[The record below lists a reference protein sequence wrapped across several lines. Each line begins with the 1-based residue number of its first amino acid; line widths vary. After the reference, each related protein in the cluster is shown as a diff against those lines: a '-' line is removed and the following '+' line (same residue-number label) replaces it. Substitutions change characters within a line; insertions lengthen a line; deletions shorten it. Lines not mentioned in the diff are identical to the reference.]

1 MSLFQNTYYYN
12 QQLKSFISA
21 FGSLFDQ
28 MSIKRW
34 DVNGLVLQDFK
45 VAIDFAPKNKWVVS
59 ITERPDFNQQQ
70 VQITLP
76 RLAFEI
82 TQIKPA
88 TNRKLGFNGTYSV
101 GVNSADNSKTKI
113 FNPTPV
119 DLSVN
124 LYAMTKENDEMF
136 QIIEQILPFFNPT
149 LTINYNILPS
159 YNIFKDVPITLNNVD
174 TTDSYTSAIDEQRFV
189 ITTFSFSAQ
198 TYIFGPIAEKGTII
212 KDVKISLGEKDTM
225 NIIENFETKVNPITA
240 NPGNVYT
247 INNKWTEINE

>member
-1 MSLFQNTYYYN
+1 MSLFQNTYFYN

-34 DVNGLVLQDFK
+34 DVNGNTIQDFK
-45 VAIDFAPKNKWVVS
+45 VAIDFAPKNKWVIAV
-59 ITERPDFNQQQ
+59 TERPDFNQQQ

-76 RLAFEI
+76 RMAFEI
-82 TQIKPA
+82 TQIRPA

-101 GVNSADNSKTKI
+101 GVNSSDSSKTKI
-113 FNPTPV
+113 FNPTPI

-136 QIIEQILPFFNPT
+136 QIIEQILPYFNPT

-159 YNIFKDVPITLNNVD
+159 YNIYKDIPITLNGVE
-174 TTDSYTSAIDEQRFV
+174 TVDSYTSSVDEQRFV

-198 TYIFGPIAEKGTII
+198 TYVFGPIAEKGAII
-212 KDVKISLGEKDTM
+212 KDVKVSLGDSSSMTVM
-225 NIIENFETKVNPITA
+225 ENLDTKVNPITA
-240 NPGNVYT
+240 NPGDVYVVDS
-247 INNKWTEINE
+247 NWKPVN